1 MSSLGRRINE
11 YRRQRNI
18 TQEQLAETMGVT
30 SQAVSKWEND
40 ISCPDISVL
49 PQLADYFG
57 VSLDLLLRGETPGGV
72 QLMPQNQRKDFDRLT
87 LRIVA
92 TSADGDY
99 AKINLPMPLIKVG
112 LEIGIPLVQTMQLGN
127 RGAVGDTL
135 KQIDFE
141 GMVKLA
147 ESGVIGKLIEAKS
160 ADGDNVEIYV
170 D

>member
-1 MSSLGRRINE
+1 MTSIGRRINE
-11 YRRQRNI
+11 YRRRRNI

-57 VSLDLLLRGETPGGV
+57 VTLDLLVRGEVPSGV
-72 QLMPQNQRKDFDRLT
+72 QMLPENQRKDFDRLT
-87 LRIVA
+87 LRIIM

-99 AKINLPMPLIKVG
+99 AKVNLPMPLIKVG
-112 LEIGIPLVQTMQLGN
+112 LEIGVPLVQTMSFGKS
-127 RGAVGDTL
+127 GAVSDTL
-135 KQIDFE
+135 SQIDFS

-160 ADGDNVEIYV
+160 SDGDNIEMFI

>member
-1 MSSLGRRINE
+1 MTSIGRRINE

-49 PQLADYFG
+49 PQLADFFG
-57 VSLDLLLRGETPGGV
+57 VSLDLLLRGESPNRV
-72 QLMPQNQRKDFDRLT
+72 QLLAENQRKDFNHLT

-92 TSADGDY
+92 TSSDGDY
-99 AKINLPMPLIKVG
+99 AKINLPLPLIKAG
-112 LEIGIPLVQTMQLGN
+112 MEIGIPLMKTLQFN
-127 RGAVGDTL
+127 NSGAVNDTIS
-135 KQIDFE
+135 QIDFRALIQ
-141 GMVKLA
+141 LA

-160 ADGDNVEIYV
+160 ADGDSV
-170 D
+170 DIFID

>member
-1 MSSLGRRINE
+1 MTSIGRRINE

-57 VSLDLLLRGETPGGV
+57 VSLDLLVRGENPNGV
-72 QLMPQNQRKDFDRLT
+72 QLLAENQRKDFNRLT

-92 TSADGDY
+92 SSAGGDY
-99 AKINLPMPLIKVG
+99 AKINLPLPLIKAG
-112 LEIGIPLVQTMQLGN
+112 IEIGIPLMKTLQIGN
-127 RGAVGDTL
+127 NSAVNDTL
-135 KQIDFE
+135 NQIDFSALIK
-141 GMVKLA
+141 MA

-160 ADGDNVEIYV
+160 AGGDNVDIFI

>member
-1 MSSLGRRINE
+1 MTSIGRRINE

-57 VSLDLLLRGETPGGV
+57 VSLDLLIRGESPGGV
-72 QLMPQNQRKDFDRLT
+72 QLLAENQRKDFNRLT

-92 TSADGDY
+92 TSSDGDY
-99 AKINLPMPLIKVG
+99 AKINLPLPLIKAG
-112 LEIGIPLVQTMQLGN
+112 LEIGIPLMKTMQFN
-127 RGAVGDTL
+127 NSGAVNDTL
-135 KQIDFE
+135 SQIDFHALIQ
-141 GMVKLA
+141 LA

-160 ADGDNVEIYV
+160 ADGDSV
-170 D
+170 DIFID

>member
-1 MSSLGRRINE
+1 MTSIGRRISE

-57 VSLDLLLRGETPGGV
+57 VSLDLLIRGENPNGV
-72 QLMPQNQRKDFDRLT
+72 QLLPENQRKDFNRLI

-92 TSADGDY
+92 NSAKGDY
-99 AKINLPMPLIKVG
+99 AKINLPLPLIKAG
-112 LEIGIPLVQTMQLGN
+112 LEIGIPLMQTLSFGKSE
-127 RGAVGDTL
+127 AVNDTL
-135 KQIDFE
+135 SQVDFG

-147 ESGVIGKLIEAKS
+147 ESGVIGKLMEAKS
-160 ADGDNVEIYV
+160 ADGDNVEIYI